1 VVLLAVASVALAAD
15 VDEVTEDEFTSE
27 DAVKTVH
34 SVDLELHPQSAIPA
48 TIVEHLPSHNDE
60 SEAAEIKG
68 NAFET
73 SNFEADVVDA
83 KDSLVDS
90 DGFVDAD
97 SSEVE
102 EVEVDAPRFSSQ
114 PIRQLK
120 AMLEMRSLEA
130 AAPVPLPSMDAVPPK
145 ADKVASANKLDID
158 SLAERAPPGQKKP
171 LLDPEAERASHLY
184 LGYEDPNHL
193 PVGGLKIPVD
203 YSGTIGT
210 EAGNQFNY
218 AKALSDQKLRAAGK
232 RVKHKRCAN
241 GCTVRTPVMVGYRG
255 VKEWPATASRRVR
268 TPGDAA
274 RIRQIHTDLKTSK
287 RTSWRQAHLNEG
299 RRKHRRYSRVINN
312 LRRKR
317 KEYENTPLKIPVSKW

>member
-1 VVLLAVASVALAAD
+1 MKLAAVVVLLAVASVALAAD
-15 VDEVTEDEFTSE
+15 VDEVTEDEFTSA

-34 SVDLELHPQSAIPA
+34 SVDLELNPQSAIPA

-60 SEAAEIKG
+60 SEESEIKG

-73 SNFEADVVDA
+73 SNFEADVVGTE
-83 KDSLVDS
+83 DSLVDS

-97 SSEVE
+97 TTEVE
-102 EVEVDAPRFSSQ
+102 EVEAEAPRFSSQ

-120 AMLEMRSLEA
+120 AMLQMRSA
-130 AAPVPLPSMDAVPPK
+130 AAPVPLPSMNAVPPK
-145 ADKVASANKLDID
+145 ADKVASANNKLDLD

-210 EAGNQFNY
+210 EAGDQFNY
-218 AKALSDQKLRAAGK
+218 AKALKDQKLRAAGK
-232 RVKHKRCAN
+232 RVKHKRCAKVALSARLLWLGIAESKSGPPPN
-241 GCTVRTPVMVGYRG
+241 RVAFALPAMRLASDRFTPILRPPNARRG
-255 VKEWPATASRRVR
+255 VRHTSMRVAAKTANIRVSSIIC
-268 TPGDAA
+268 AA
-274 RIRQIHTDLKTSK
+274 NAKSMRIL
-287 RTSWRQAHLNEG
+287 L
-299 RRKHRRYSRVINN
+299 
-312 LRRKR
+312 
-317 KEYENTPLKIPVSKW
+317 